1 MFETY
6 NFFSFFIIFQK
17 NDFVKSYPAWKFPA
31 KKAGCSIISRPNSRK
46 REFVY
51 AEQRFWTGAW
61 KFIPNRRFW
70 TVSNRN
76 IRKISILIFVAVSG
90 GMENM
95 MFLDFSQYEEFVISV
110 DRLSELSY
118 LYRLVLDSDTA
129 FPENNRQILYD
140 VLYSFSEGFCQ
151 ISDTLNLIQEQLVRS
166 VDEKG
171 RAPEKESVC
180 NPSLKSWWYIWYRVN
195 FPFAEYEVFLC
206 DFDIF

>member
-1 MFETY
+1 
-6 NFFSFFIIFQK
+6 
-17 NDFVKSYPAWKFPA
+17 
-31 KKAGCSIISRPNSRK
+31 
-46 REFVY
+46 
-51 AEQRFWTGAW
+51 
-61 KFIPNRRFW
+61 
-70 TVSNRN
+70 
-76 IRKISILIFVAVSG
+76 
-90 GMENM
+90 MENM

-180 NPSLKSWWYIWYRVN
+180 NPSLKS
-195 FPFAEYEVFLC
+195 
-206 DFDIF
+206 